1 MVSSKNL
8 PLILLHGALGTEQQ
22 FDKLVPKLTQEGSIH
37 RFNFEGHGQAGSLEG
52 PLKMDYFVENV
63 LGYMQEHN
71 LPKANF
77 FGYSMGGYV
86 ALLLAKE
93 NPEKVNKIATLG
105 TIFQWNPAVAERE
118 SRYLYPEKIKEKVPD
133 FAERL
138 ANLHPDGWELLVEK
152 TREMLLK
159 LGHSP
164 KIKEEDWKSLDL
176 AVRLHIGDQD
186 NTADLA
192 VTISVFKQLQNAEL
206 CVLPGTPHFIEKVDF
221 SLLAQSLASFFS
233 EQ

>member
-1 MVSSKNL
+1 MSVSKNI
-8 PLILLHGALGTEQQ
+8 PLILLHGALGNEHQ
-22 FDKLVPKLTQEGSIH
+22 FDKLVPKLKQLGAIH

-71 LPKANF
+71 LSEANF

-86 ALLLAKE
+86 ALLLAKY

-105 TIFQWNPAVAERE
+105 TILQWNPTVAERE
-118 SRYLYPEKIKEKVPD
+118 SRYLHPAKIEEKVPD

-138 ANLHPDGWELLVEK
+138 SNMHPDGWELLVEK

-159 LGHSP
+159 LGNKP

-176 AVRLHIGDQD
+176 SVRLHIGDQD
-186 NTADLA
+186 NTADLVA
-192 VTISVFKQLQNAEL
+192 TISVFKQLPNAQL
-206 CVLPGTPHFIEKVDF
+206 CVLPETPHPIEKVDF
-221 SLLAQSLASFFS
+221 GLLSQSLISFF
-233 EQ
+233 